1 VFKTVEYKPQ
11 YYPGSSLIAANRR
24 KYIDPNYKL
33 EKLRSISDEDLI
45 RLLGHRAPG
54 EAYKNV
60 HPPLEEIGEP
70 DCPIRQLV
78 EPTPGAKAGDRIRF
92 IQFTDSVY
100 FAPLAPYMRAWMG
113 HMRYR
118 GVDIGVL
125 SGRTPLEAR
134 ERDLE
139 KVAKELIET
148 EVFDPARV
156 GIRGATVHGH
166 ALRLDE
172 NGLMFDALRRY
183 QLNKA
188 TGEVVYVKDQLGV
201 PLDKPIS
208 VGKPLPEE
216 ELKKRT
222 TEFRVDGVPF
232 RTDTELIQFIQR
244 IHMLRTEAGFNPE
257 KVKNI

>member
-1 VFKTVEYKPQ
+1 MVEYTPQ
-11 YYPGSSLIAANRR
+11 YYPGSSAIAANRR
-24 KYIDPNYKL
+24 KYINPNYKL
-33 EKLRSISDEDLI
+33 EKLRSISDEDLVRI
-45 RLLGHRAPG
+45 LGHRAPG
-54 EAYKNV
+54 EAYRSV
-60 HPPLEEIGEP
+60 HPPLEEMGEP

-78 EPTPGAKAGDRIRF
+78 EPTPGAKAGDRIRYV
-92 IQFTDSVY
+92 QFTDSVY
-100 FAPLAPYMRAWMG
+100 FAPLTPYMRAWMG
-113 HMRYR
+113 HYRYR

-125 SGRTPLEAR
+125 SGRVPLEAR

-183 QLNKA
+183 QYDKT
-188 TGEVVYVKDQLGV
+188 TGEVIYIKDQVGV

-208 VGKPLPEE
+208 LGKPMPEE
-216 ELKKRT
+216 ELRKRT
-222 TEFRVDGVPF
+222 SEFRVDGISF
-232 RTDTELIQFIQR
+232 RTDNELIQFIQR
-244 IHMLRTEAGFNPE
+244 IHMLRTEAGFNPN
-257 KVKNI
+257 KIKGI